1 MTDNQDI
8 RMLIDG
14 ELVPAVDGDWLESV
28 NPANERVI
36 ARVPA
41 GGEKD
46 IERAVAAAEAAFVP
60 WSRTPVSERAAM
72 LRTFASRLRAEG
84 DRLAALETADTGNTI
99 GISHFDVAYG
109 ADVIDYFAGLAHESK
124 GETSQP
130 AEPGSLNVSVRI
142 PYGVV
147 GKIFPFNHPLMFTAA
162 KMAAPLVTGNTV
174 VIKPCEQSPLS
185 TVAMGEIMRGV
196 FPPGVINVVTGA
208 GGHAGEA
215 LVRHPNVRRLAFV
228 GSVPTGLAIQRAAAE
243 VCVKSVSLELG
254 GKNPMIV
261 FADADFDAAMAGA
274 MRG

>member
-1 MTDNQDI
+1 MVSNPGI
-8 RMLIDG
+8 R
-14 ELVPAVDGDWLESV
+14 
-28 NPANERVI
+28 
-36 ARVPA
+36 AR
-41 GGEKD
+41 
-46 IERAVAAAEAAFVP
+46 RHVAYLCFPSA
-60 WSRTPVSERAAM
+60 RR
-72 LRTFASRLRAEG
+72 G

-185 TVAMGEIMRGV
+185 TVAMGEIMRGSS
-196 FPPGVINVVTGA
+196 PRCYQR
-208 GGHAGEA
+208 
-215 LVRHPNVRRLAFV
+215 RHRRRR
-228 GSVPTGLAIQRAAAE
+228 PR
-243 VCVKSVSLELG
+243 
-254 GKNPMIV
+254 
-261 FADADFDAAMAGA
+261 
-274 MRG
+274 R